1 MKKME
6 TVLTELYF
14 FVIFFCFFY
23 KKTEKVLDKVVEIRI
38 INQSINQYKFYLDSL
53 LGGRSAGEGI
63 CMAAEISLG
72 VELPGGVSAAFLRL
86 KGRQTCFP

>member
-23 KKTEKVLDKVVEIRI
+23 KKTEKILDKVVEIRI
-38 INQSINQYKFYLDSL
+38 INQSINQSININSILIPFLAAGVPERGYVWPQQFL
-53 LGGRSAGEGI
+53 LAWNCREE
-63 CMAAEISLG
+63 C
-72 VELPGGVSAAFLRL
+72 LRPF
-86 KGRQTCFP
+86 CV

>member
-23 KKTEKVLDKVVEIRI
+23 KKTEKILDKVVEIRI
-38 INQSINQYKFYLDSL
+38 INQSININSILIPFLA
-53 LGGRSAGEGI
+53 AGVPERGV
-63 CMAAEISLG
+63 CMAAAISLG

-86 KGRQTCFP
+86 KGRQTCFL

>member
-23 KKTEKVLDKVVEIRI
+23 KKTEKALDKVVEIRI
-38 INQSINQYKFYLDSL
+38 INQYKFYLDSL
-53 LGGRSAGEGI
+53 LGGRSAGEGV